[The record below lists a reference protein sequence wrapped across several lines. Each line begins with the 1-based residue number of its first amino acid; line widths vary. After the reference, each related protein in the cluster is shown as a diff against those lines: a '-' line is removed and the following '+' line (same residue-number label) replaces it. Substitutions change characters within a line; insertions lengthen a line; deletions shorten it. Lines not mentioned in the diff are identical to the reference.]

1 MTDGDPEVWLFYPK
15 GRGRSVRDAVRSKC
29 RDIDWS
35 CVDRTTSKLRIPQ
48 GRPIQRVNL
57 EDATNL
63 YRSIHTKRIGVWQVG
78 DAYVPIIPKPKNSP
92 KHYVTLRQ
100 FIRYKAFHCR
110 IDPNKLIESL
120 ERSAVR
126 FKSWID
132 TTRCDGEG
140 DPRCLPFHVF
150 KTDLEEYDLDTPAGR
165 RGFARRYGQQ
175 GNRTDGNGI
184 RWERPVARQM
194 HGQPVLQVAGRTLTR
209 GFHWDVTSSRRK
221 SKSWTLATTSEEWE
235 IERNGHVNVY
245 PNAQIRGSKASRRI
259 FSI

>member
-1 MTDGDPEVWLFYPK
+1 MFPPANFRSFDGIDFRLWATGADCWTTEPRLQWASESDIARNGGTSHARCP
-15 GRGRSVRDAVRSKC
+15 AVDS
-29 RDIDWS
+29 
-35 CVDRTTSKLRIPQ
+35 P
-48 GRPIQRVNL
+48 P
-57 EDATNL
+57 
-63 YRSIHTKRIGVWQVG
+63 KRIGVWQVG